1 MIKKIVQKFKQLLQ
15 GGFWHIFTGTFLNKA
30 ITMISS
36 IVIARLVD
44 KTQYAYLSYS
54 DTIFGYVTLFS
65 GLGLTS
71 SLLKVCAGDTDH
83 DQDKSYLLYSIK
95 CGIVFEIIVCSLVVS
110 VCMVLTLPF
119 EKAKGF
125 ILIYSIY
132 PVLYFVYDTVLTY
145 LRAKQ
150 FNKFYAGINLLYSFI
165 TCVFSIGF
173 VLLFDAVGIIYARY
187 LTIIIIGVISI
198 KKLSSFLEGS
208 KKNVLDK
215 KLKKSLWIM
224 SLNIVIANAF
234 SGMMPFNENLLIGNI
249 IADEVVLANFRVAGL
264 FPQMILLVAQAV
276 NVYFFPIVAGLDN
289 EGKNTKKYVIKVGL
303 LNFVLVL
310 CCTLIGML
318 FSPLLIILFYGE
330 KYRDAIQVSY
340 YLWIM
345 RGLNAGIRMV
355 PMNMLLAIR
364 MYKFNLVMSIVSFF
378 LQIGLDWY
386 FISTRGIIGVAY
398 GTTGVYLITG
408 IIYWVYYLRFA
419 DKR

>member
-1 MIKKIVQKFKQLLQ
+1 MIRKIVQKFKQLLK

-71 SLLKVCAGDTDH
+71 ALLKVCAGDTDH
-83 DQDKSYLLYSIK
+83 NQDRSYLHYSIK
-95 CGIVFEIIVCSLVVS
+95 CGLIFEIIVCSLVVS
-110 VCMVLTLPF
+110 VCMLLTLPF

-125 ILIYSIY
+125 IIIYSIY

-165 TCVFSIGF
+165 TCIFSIGF
-173 VLLFDAVGIIYARY
+173 VLIFDAVGIIYARY
-187 LTIIIIGVISI
+187 LTIIIIGVICI
-198 KKLSSFLEGS
+198 RKLFSFLEGS
-208 KKNVLDK
+208 KKIDLDK
-215 KLKKSLWIM
+215 KLKKSLWVM

-289 EGKNTKKYVIKVGL
+289 EGKQTKKYVIQVGI
-303 LNFVLVL
+303 LNFALVMG
-310 CCTLIGML
+310 CTVIGMV

-330 KYRDAIQVSY
+330 KYRDAIQISY

-364 MYKFNLVMSIVSFF
+364 KYKFNLVMSIVTFF

-386 FISTRGIIGVAY
+386 FISTKGIVGVAY
-398 GTTGVYLITG
+398 GTTGVYLVTG
-408 IIYWVYYLRFA
+408 IIYWGYYLCVA
-419 DKR
+419 DK